1 MDFIQ
6 NFPFFCIILSM
17 FSGIITFALKPR
29 AAKWL
34 HMCMVVLVF
43 AMSLVTLLYC
53 MNTGQSYTYTMGHYE
68 APWGNEIRV
77 GALEA
82 LMAVFFSLIMFFS
95 VLGGMA
101 HLDREIQNSKKNL
114 FYIVLDL
121 LMASLLALIYTND
134 LFTGYVFI
142 EINTIAA
149 CGMIMIRKQ
158 GRTYV
163 SAIRYMVMSLIG
175 SGLFLIGLSILYSI
189 TGQLLMSPAREALA
203 EIAAAGTYEVPVLV
217 ITILI
222 TVGLGI
228 KSGLYPF
235 HTWIPDAYGYTTP
248 SCSAILSSLVSKG
261 YIFLLIKI
269 FCRVFGLESVVSSNI
284 VNIVFIFALIG
295 MIMGSISAIRENNIR
310 RMTAYSSVAQ
320 IGYIY
325 MGIGLGT
332 TAGLVAALFHVISH
346 GAMKSLLFI
355 SISGLSDASG
365 GKTDFHSLRGAGF
378 RNKIAGAAWTVG
390 ALSMVGM
397 PLLTGFVSKYLFA
410 SAAATADPV
419 KMISA
424 WIVLAVSTVLNA
436 VYFMRTVLTIYRP
449 QTDGQ
454 EDAPVQTAAPA
465 LPKSGSERAE
475 TVGIIGLAL
484 LNIALGV
491 ASQPVI
497 EAIRLGLSV
506 FD

>member
-1 MDFIQ
+1 MDFVQ
-6 NFPFFCIILSM
+6 NFPFFCIIFSM
-17 FSGIITFALKPR
+17 FSAIISFVLKPR

-34 HMCMVVLVF
+34 HMIMVAAVF
-43 AMSLVTLLYC
+43 ALSIATLVYC
-53 MNTGQSYTYTMGHYE
+53 MQTGESYVYTMGHYS
-68 APWGNEIRV
+68 APWGNEIRI

-82 LMAVFFSLIMFFS
+82 LMAVFFSFIMFFS
-95 VLGGMA
+95 VLGGSA
-101 HLDREIQNSKKNL
+101 HLDREIQDSKKNL

-149 CGMIMIRKQ
+149 CGMIMIKKE

-163 SAIRYMVMSLIG
+163 SAIRYMVMSLVG
-175 SGLFLIGLSILYSI
+175 SGLFLIGLSLLYSI
-189 TGQLLMSPAREALA
+189 TGQLLMSPAKEALA
-203 EIAAAGTYEVPVLV
+203 EIAEAGTYQVPVLI

-269 FCRVFGLESVVSSNI
+269 FYRVFGFESIAGSNI
-284 VNIVFIFALIG
+284 TDIVFAFALIG
-295 MIMGSISAIRENNIR
+295 MIMGSVDAIKENNIR

-325 MGIGLGT
+325 MGIGLGS
-332 TAGLVAALFHVISH
+332 TAGFVAAIFHILSH

-355 SISGLSDASG
+355 SISGLSDVSG
-365 GKTDFHSLRGAGF
+365 GKTDFHSLRGAGL
-378 RNKIAGAAWTVG
+378 RNRIAGAAYTIG

-410 SAAATADPV
+410 AAAVSSTI
-419 KMISA
+419 KMIPA
-424 WIVLAVSTVLNA
+424 WIVLAVSTILNA

-449 QTDGQ
+449 AESET
-454 EDAPVQTAAPA
+454 AVTVKTAA
-465 LPKSGSERAE
+465 LSKIE
-475 TVGIIGLAL
+475 TIGTIGLAA

-491 ASQPVI
+491 ASKPVIQVI
-497 EAIRLGLSV
+497 EAGLAM